1 MLRFNQ
7 LLILIEFCFSN
18 YPVSLLLVSFP
29 YKILNPLCSYL
40 SLSFICPQISFR
52 YFYIKLFYFNALL
65 NVFVV
70 CIASVSRI

>member
-29 YKILNPLCSYL
+29 YKNVWYL
-40 SLSFICPQISFR
+40 TLYVPIYPCL
-52 YFYIKLFYFNALL
+52 LFVLKFHSDI
-65 NVFVV
+65 FT
-70 CIASVSRI
+70 